1 MFASTHQ
8 AMSQQSQHYQ
18 QQQPLDL
25 SMSKARS
32 SDLSPPVFSSDHFS
46 CSPLNLKIES
56 PESRRSSESPLDS
69 LESSSCSVSPR
80 VLTSDDRC
88 HDDPMMMTSSDS
100 DNCSDDI
107 GDSVTISPGHHPTK
121 KWMEDY
127 LRAQPVAPSLG
138 YPPLIDV
145 TNLAHR
151 IEMLKRQTLL
161 SRDTGH
167 PHGHP
172 HHPMTVETLMSRQRH
187 RSECDNERTQQPPSP
202 PHQYLSL
209 SGHPPHPMFAPDNL
223 NQQRTQQVLHASQTS
238 LSSQLQRPNFSKL
251 KLEVSHSQGRAK
263 KKSKDPSSA
272 YLWEFLLSL
281 LQSPSSCPAY
291 IKWVDREKG
300 IFKLVDSK
308 AVSRLWGLH
317 KNKPD
322 MNYETMG
329 RALRY
334 YYQRGILAK
343 VDGQRLVYQFVDIPP
358 IGSITEIDC

>member
-1 MFASTHQ
+1 
-8 AMSQQSQHYQ
+8 
-18 QQQPLDL
+18 
-25 SMSKARS
+25 MSKARS
-32 SDLSPPVFSSDHFS
+32 SDLTPSPVYPSDPFS
-46 CSPLNLKIES
+46 CSPLNLKISQSPES

-80 VLTSDDRC
+80 DRC

-107 GDSVTISPGHHPTK
+107 GDSVTIAPGPHPTK

-127 LRAQPVAPSLG
+127 LRAQTPSLG

-151 IEMLKRQTLL
+151 IEMLKRQSLSGQTLGHSHHPMVEQLLRQRQSDNEPVSPPQYL
-161 SRDTGH
+161 S
-167 PHGHP
+167 PHGH
-172 HHPMTVETLMSRQRH
+172 T
-187 RSECDNERTQQPPSP
+187 N
-202 PHQYLSL
+202 
-209 SGHPPHPMFAPDNL
+209 HPMFTPDSHSHITH
-223 NQQRTQQVLHASQTS
+223 QPQTSS

-291 IKWVDREKG
+291 IKWVDRERG
-300 IFKLVDSK
+300 VFKLVDSK